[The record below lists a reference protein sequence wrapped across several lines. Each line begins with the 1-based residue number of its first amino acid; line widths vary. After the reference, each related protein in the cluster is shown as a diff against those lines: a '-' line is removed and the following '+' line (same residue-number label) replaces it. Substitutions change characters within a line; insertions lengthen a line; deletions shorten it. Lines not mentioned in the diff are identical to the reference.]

1 MAPFADITSKHMYRP
16 LALIETLQTVT
27 IQTPKHIEE
36 LESLV
41 LFLAH
46 EMKAGKGGTGFK
58 RRIIVRSTY
67 QDQIGEEVEEVVS
80 TTVLPPRQGTAECV
94 GGVFQFHGPE
104 PGY

>member
-1 MAPFADITSKHMYRP
+1 MYRP

-58 RRIIVRSTY
+58 RRIIVSSTY
-67 QDQIGEEVEEVVS
+67 QDQIGEVEEVEEVVS

-94 GGVFQFHGPE
+94 GGVFQFHDPE
-104 PGY
+104 PEY